1 MFKFWFIL
9 IRFFRR
15 IVFER
20 GWYIVPPEEEGG
32 YIVPESWK
40 SEYKKFEEYCKIIK
54 DEELRSLFVPKW
66 LIGKSRKNL

>member
-20 GWYIVPPEEEGG
+20 GWYVVPPEEEGG
-32 YIVPESWK
+32 YIVPKSWK
-40 SEYKKFEEYCKIIK
+40 SEYKKFEEYSKIIR

-66 LIGKSRKNL
+66 LIGKSRKNQ